1 MQYKPTYTNRM
12 IRKFYKDKA
21 MLKKGWIEDSL
32 NQTGAKDTPE
42 IVNILDKLFEAEFLS
57 STVTYNNSV
66 EGIDRKIET
75 LQFLSEVFEKDKII
89 VENGV
94 LFRNSRETFA
104 PSVHAEIYLF
114 HRRKEVKKK
123 GNYYLT
129 EGNDPILG
137 ALYNELQKN
146 IKILMNTYYGVL
158 TNPYSRF
165 YNRDLGDSI
174 TCRGRSSISVSAM
187 SLEGAF
193 SKRIPY
199 RIDALLY
206 YISKASECEVEESIL
221 QEMLAFGFTA
231 DDFIR
236 EFNLSE
242 HYALPYIRQKIDTLD
257 SVQIA
262 KLIFKNNFDL
272 FLHIPRIETLF
283 KELYTVCTT
292 EEIPFL
298 DPNEPPFIKSEVD
311 GKDVYTF
318 ATGTKEMLNEIKLH
332 TSQILE
338 GVYWYGGDY
347 VPERKKKTNNLQET
361 IQNIHRN
368 TVVLIDTDSN
378 MINYNTELNKITEVL
393 SDIDDRTMTADNKYY
408 TISNMCATIICEVID
423 SALNRYKDHVNI
435 LPEKSGCLRLKNE
448 FLFSKFLLTSR
459 KKNYVAIVRLCEGK
473 AYPAPKLDVKG
484 LVFTKSSVNATIGE
498 KVESI
503 VDAIMKTEN
512 LDMTEILK
520 SVRKYTDEVSD
531 SHKTRELLEYCVTLK
546 IKTKME
552 DTDSSDYRGKA
563 ISLWNAIAKN
573 ESEIIVPPAA
583 FYAVPIN
590 LCKRDELREKYP
602 EEISKIEKWIDDRNV
617 EVIMEQ
623 INSVIC
629 DERSKKFTFI
639 KFVYDNYYDRLQAMT
654 CADDWSTIRQE
665 AMKRIKF
672 EKLGIKSQ
680 NVNFLDIEE
689 INKIAFPLTL
699 TTPTDF
705 LLDIVEPLESSILV
719 NSLSAPVLQELHIT
733 CPRNKSDKR
742 LVTNILDVF

>member
-1 MQYKPTYTNRM
+1 MEYKPTYTSRS
-12 IRKFYKDKA
+12 IKAFYKKKA
-21 MLKKGWIEDSL
+21 ELKKAWIDDSIR
-32 NQTGAKDTPE
+32 QTGSERTLD
-42 IVNILDKLFEAEFLS
+42 VLDKLDKFFEAEYLS

-66 EGIDRKIET
+66 EGIDRKIES
-75 LQFLSEVFEKDKII
+75 LEFLSEVFEKDKII

-114 HRRKEVKKK
+114 NRRKEVKKK

-206 YISKASECEVEESIL
+206 YISQACDCEVEENIL
-221 QEMLAFGFTA
+221 QEMLSFGYTA

-236 EFNLSE
+236 EFNLQN
-242 HYALPYIRQKIDTLD
+242 HYVLDYIKTKVYSLTD
-257 SVQIA
+257 VQIA

-272 FLHIPRIETLF
+272 FISIPRIKNLF
-283 KELYTVCTT
+283 RELYSTCTA

-298 DPNEPPFIKSEVD
+298 DPNEPPFIKTEVD

-318 ATGTKEMLNEIKLH
+318 ATGTGAILEEIKLH
-332 TSQILE
+332 TAQILE

-347 VPERKKKTNNLQET
+347 VPEKKKKTKNLQET

-378 MINYNTELNKITEVL
+378 MINYNTERLKFEKLL
-393 SDIDDRTMTADNKYY
+393 SDIPDHNMTDDNKYF
-408 TISNMCATIICEVID
+408 TMSNMCAIVICEVID
-423 SALNRYKDHVNI
+423 ASLNRYKDHVNI
-435 LPEKSGCLRLKNE
+435 LPEKSKCLKLKNE

-512 LDMTEILK
+512 LDMTEILR

-552 DTDSSDYRGKA
+552 DTDNSDYRGKA

-590 LCKRDELREKYP
+590 LCKRDELRDKYP
-602 EEISKIEKWIDDRNV
+602 EEIGKIEKWIDERNV

-623 INSVIC
+623 ITSIIC
-629 DERSKKFTFI
+629 DEKNKKFIFI
-639 KFVYDNYYDRLQAMT
+639 KFVYDNFYDRLQAMT
-654 CADDWSTIRQE
+654 CANDWGVIRKE
-665 AMKRIKF
+665 AMNMIKAD
-672 EKLGIKSQ
+672 KLGIKAQ

>member
-1 MQYKPTYTNRM
+1 MQYKPTYTNQM

-21 MLKKGWIEDSL
+21 RLKEGWIEDSIK
-32 NQTGAKDTPE
+32 QAGKGDTLE
-42 IVNILDKLFEAEFLS
+42 IRDKLSKLFEAEFLS

-114 HRRKEVKKK
+114 NRRKEVKKK

-199 RIDALLY
+199 RIDALMY
-206 YISKASECEVEESIL
+206 YISKASECDVDEDILKEMVE
-221 QEMLAFGFTA
+221 FGFTA

-236 EFNLSE
+236 EFNLDD
-242 HYALPYIRQKIDTLD
+242 HYALPYIREKVDSLD
-257 SVQIA
+257 NVQLA
-262 KLIFKNNFDL
+262 KLIFKNNFNL
-272 FLHIPRIETLF
+272 FLKIPRIQYLF
-283 KELYTVCTT
+283 RELYTVCTS

-298 DPNEPPFIKSEVD
+298 DPNEPPFIKTEVD

-318 ATGTKEMLNEIKLH
+318 ATGTKEMLEEIKLH
-332 TSQILE
+332 TAQVLE
-338 GVYWYGGDY
+338 GLYWYGGDY
-347 VPERKKKTNNLQET
+347 SPEKRKKTKNLQET

-378 MINYNTELNKITEVL
+378 MINYNTEFKKIQSL
-393 SDIDDRTMTADNKYY
+393 FGDIDDTHMTDDNKYF
-408 TISNMCATIICEVID
+408 TISNMCATVICEVID

-435 LPEKSGCLRLKNE
+435 LPEKSKCLKLKNE

-459 KKNYVAIVRLCEGK
+459 KKNYVSIVRLCEGK

-498 KVESI
+498 KVEFI

-512 LDMTEILK
+512 LDMREILRY
-520 SVRKYTDEVSD
+520 VRQYTDEVSD

-552 DTDSSDYRGKA
+552 DTDTSDYRGKA

-590 LCKRDELREKYP
+590 LCKREELRDKYP

-617 EVIMEQ
+617 EVINEQ
-623 INSVIC
+623 ITNIIC
-629 DERSKKFTFI
+629 DEKNKKFFFI
-639 KFVYDNYYDRLQAMT
+639 KFIYDNYYDRLQDMK
-654 CADDWSTIRQE
+654 CADDWSSIRKD
-665 AMKRIKF
+665 AMTRIKT